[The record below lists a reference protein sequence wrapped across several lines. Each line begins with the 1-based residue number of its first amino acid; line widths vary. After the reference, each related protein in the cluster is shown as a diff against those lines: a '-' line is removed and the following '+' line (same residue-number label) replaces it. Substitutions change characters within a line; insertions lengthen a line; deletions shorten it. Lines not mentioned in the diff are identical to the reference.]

1 MQLIKEEGLCAQAVV
16 ERAIAFSKVPR
27 LILETLMSI
36 SEKLLDGYKSLEKAK
51 SDGQRIGESE
61 VCVLPPEEKT
71 PRETSAIP
79 DKEFH
84 QLHEAEIHLNYA
96 TASKLWQK
104 YSHEWA
110 LAIAY
115 VSSKENI
122 LNKAA
127 YFLSCLEHG
136 WFKDVTPQAKKH
148 DPYELNTEEKQWYEW
163 ASSNGLCDGHLIRHY
178 GLMSGEL
185 GIIVFE
191 PEFKCY
197 ATMSLSRAMRKYP
210 MDKRYN
216 SEKSEKV
223 Y

>member
-1 MQLIKEEGLCAQAVV
+1 
-16 ERAIAFSKVPR
+16 
-27 LILETLMSI
+27 MSI

-71 PRETSAIP
+71 PRETSGIP

-96 TASKLWQK
+96 TTSKLWQK

-122 LNKAA
+122 
-127 YFLSCLEHG
+127 
-136 WFKDVTPQAKKH
+136 V
-148 DPYELNTEEKQWYEW
+148 
-163 ASSNGLCDGHLIRHY
+163 
-178 GLMSGEL
+178 
-185 GIIVFE
+185 
-191 PEFKCY
+191 
-197 ATMSLSRAMRKYP
+197 KYP
-210 MDKRYN
+210 PPKR
-216 SEKSEKV
+216 STV
-223 Y
+223 YGGGFQFHQSVPR